1 MPRGLAEQRGGRNKI
16 WLTDWLREHLDW
28 YFEPHNPPEE
38 LKKKYAPEAETLFS
52 NHREPAKIRGL
63 RGRAS
68 SHPSRLLEAQSRS
81 ARSCCDSAG
90 VPGAWGLGV
99 GRCFGKDSGETTKVE
114 A

>member
-1 MPRGLAEQRGGRNKI
+1 MGP
-16 WLTDWLREHLDW
+16 LTSNRSHVSPAGTAGTAGVLRRHVLDDP
-28 YFEPHNPPEE
+28 FV
-38 LKKKYAPEAETLFS
+38 
-52 NHREPAKIRGL
+52 G
-63 RGRAS
+63 
-68 SHPSRLLEAQSRS
+68 EAQSRS